1 MTAPYRPNRIDS
13 RTDGAFR
20 RRPRHR
26 HVARDDSA
34 PWPVL
39 KATGALLLIA
49 GAVHPDAFAQS
60 APSASG
66 AGAGPAAGMTSGA
79 YFPLL
84 AAQSLWL
91 VLVGVGAL
99 LLARWSARARE
110 GERRGLHLPRGSI
123 RVILALLVAGTLVNF
138 LVFGGSAFDGEDFGG
153 ILAVLTGLTGAV
165 IALCFRGRSAGLA
178 PLDSSCGDSE

>member
-20 RRPRHR
+20 RRPRHP

-39 KATGALLLIA
+39 KASGALLLIA
-49 GAVHPDAFAQS
+49 GLVHPDAFAQS

-66 AGAGPAAGMTSGA
+66 AEAGPAAGMTSGA

-91 VLVGVGAL
+91 VLVGAGAL

-138 LVFGGSAFDGEDFGG
+138 LVFGGSAFDGEDFGR
-153 ILAVLTGLTGAV
+153 ILAVLAGLTGAV